1 MNNKLPDGED
11 SDNALLENENDDYGE
26 EEEDTDEE
34 NIEREFN
41 FVGEFATLLQY
52 PVVSRY
58 LTIL

>member
-41 FVGEFATLLQY
+41 FVGEFATLL
-52 PVVSRY
+52 
-58 LTIL
+58 

>member
-1 MNNKLPDGED
+1 MNNKLPDDEH

-41 FVGEFATLLQY
+41 FVGEFATLL
-52 PVVSRY
+52 
-58 LTIL
+58 